1 MRTWQGG
8 LSAEQWGENYGG
20 GFVSLIVSS
29 ARIIVLLSFYKT
41 RSRTRFQRVKNGQ
54 LRWNKTSRIYLCA
67 TSFHYVLLCNLFLNR
82 FPGLHLLRVNCGL
95 IKNHLAHNGW
105 GDYLFE
111 EHTCF
116 DSLDLDVKKKS
127 NWMQG
132 LCDFRHLDT
141 DQPCVFLFISTEK
154 KYYRHLD
161 LT

>member
-1 MRTWQGG
+1 M
-8 LSAEQWGENYGG
+8 
-20 GFVSLIVSS
+20 
-29 ARIIVLLSFYKT
+29 
-41 RSRTRFQRVKNGQ
+41 KNGQ

-116 DSLDLDVKKKS
+116 DSLDLDVKKKVIE
-127 NWMQG
+127 
-132 LCDFRHLDT
+132 CRD
-141 DQPCVFLFISTEK
+141 CVISGTWIPTNLALFCSSALKK
-154 KYYRHLD
+154 KYYQHLD